1 MTTLFPVALIVLAF
15 LLIAIGFIGAFLPAL
30 PGPPISWAGL
40 LVAFFSA
47 SSTLHVPTLVVTA
60 VVMVAVTVADYVFPP
75 MMTAKNGGTK
85 MGSIGSTVGLVA
97 GIILPIP
104 MLGVIVCPFIGA
116 LVFELIHDSSDTGRA
131 LKAAW
136 GAFLGFLL
144 GTGMKAIVCSAFAW
158 ILILN
163 LAKGWF

>member
-1 MTTLFPVALIVLAF
+1 MTALFPVALIVLAF

-104 MLGVIVCPFIGA
+104 MLGFIGA
-116 LVFELIHDSSDTGRA
+116 LVFELIHDSSDTARA

>member
-1 MTTLFPVALIVLAF
+1 MTALFPVALIVLAF

-40 LVAFFSA
+40 LVAFFSS

-116 LVFELIHDSSDTGRA
+116 LVFELIHDSSDTARA